1 MIKEIGHFLL
11 HLRLHYQLFILSGGF
26 LLGGLMADQMNTSQF
41 WLQFLNI
48 HVLLFGGATAFNSYW
63 DKDEGPIGGLKNPP
77 KMTEWMRMASL
88 IMMFLGWLWALFFGV
103 IYFAVYGVS
112 LLLFWLYST
121 PLARWKSH
129 PQLSLVAIAVSTGF
143 NSVLLGCIAAG
154 ESISLTVIISA
165 LGASLILLS
174 LYPVSQIYQMKQD
187 IIRGD
192 RTFAVEY
199 GADGVKF
206 FFIISYLFGMI
217 FFSAGLLQI
226 YPYPAVIFFILG
238 LITGVI
244 LLRLLLRLKGM
255 ESEYSSVMKMKFM
268 ASLSFV
274 IFLIILNAVRYEWI
288 GDTVL
293 KSYF

>member
-11 HLRLHYQLFILSGGF
+11 HLRLHYQFFILSGGF

-41 WLQFLNI
+41 WIQFLNV

-63 DKDEGPIGGLKNPP
+63 DKDEGPIGGLKKPP
-77 KMTEWMRMASL
+77 KMTDWMRNASL
-88 IMMFLGWLWALFFGV
+88 SFMLLGWIWAISLGV
-103 IYFAVYGVS
+103 IYFFIYGVS
-112 LLLFWLYST
+112 ILFFWLYST

-129 PQLSLVAIAVSTGF
+129 PYLSLIAIAVSTGL
-143 NSVLLGCIAAG
+143 NSVLLGTIAAG
-154 ESISLTVIISA
+154 GSITNPVIISA
-165 LGASLILLS
+165 FGASMILLS
-174 LYPVSQIYQMKQD
+174 LYPVSQIFQIEQD
-187 IIRGD
+187 KKRGD

-199 GADGVKF
+199 GVDGVKF
-206 FFIISYLFGMI
+206 FFVISYLFGLI
-217 FFSAGLLQI
+217 LFSAGLLQV

-238 LITGVI
+238 LISGVI

-274 IFLIILNAVRYEWI
+274 IFLMILNAVRYEWI
-288 GDTVL
+288 GETIL

>member
-26 LLGGLMADQMNTSQF
+26 LLGGLLADQMNTVQF
-41 WLQFLNI
+41 WLQFLNV
-48 HVLLFGGATAFNSYW
+48 HLLLFGGATAFNSYW

-77 KMTEWMRMASL
+77 KMTDWMRMASL
-88 IMMFLGWLWALFFGV
+88 IMMYLGWIWALYLGV

-129 PQLSLVAIAVSTGF
+129 PYLSLLAIAVSTGF
-143 NSVLLGCIAAG
+143 NSVLLGTIAAG
-154 ESISLTVIISA
+154 GSISVSVIISA
-165 LGASLILLS
+165 LGASMILLS
-174 LYPVSQIYQMKQD
+174 LYPVSQIYQMDQD
-187 IIRGD
+187 KRRGD

-199 GADGVKF
+199 GVDGVKF

-217 FFSAGLLQI
+217 LFSAGLLQV
-226 YPYPAVIFFILG
+226 YTYPAVIFFILG
-238 LITGVI
+238 LISGVI

-255 ESEYSSVMKMKFM
+255 ESEYSSVMKMKFL

-274 IFLIILNAVRYEWI
+274 IFLLILNAIRYKWI

>member
-11 HLRLHYQLFILSGGF
+11 HLRLHYQFFILSGGF

-41 WLQFLNI
+41 WIQFLNV

-63 DKDEGPIGGLKNPP
+63 DKDEGPIGGLKKPP
-77 KMTEWMRMASL
+77 KMTDWMRNASL
-88 IMMFLGWLWALFFGV
+88 SFMLLGWIWAISLGV
-103 IYFAVYGVS
+103 IYFLIYGVS
-112 LLLFWLYST
+112 ILFFWLYST

-129 PQLSLVAIAVSTGF
+129 PYLSLIAIAVSTGL
-143 NSVLLGCIAAG
+143 NSVLLGTITAG
-154 ESISLTVIISA
+154 GSITNPVIISA
-165 LGASLILLS
+165 FGASMILLS
-174 LYPVSQIYQMKQD
+174 LYPVSQIFQIEQD
-187 IIRGD
+187 KKRGD

-199 GADGVKF
+199 GVDGVKF
-206 FFIISYLFGMI
+206 FFVISYLFGLI
-217 FFSAGLLQI
+217 LFSAGLLQV

-238 LITGVI
+238 LISGVI

-274 IFLIILNAVRYEWI
+274 IFLMILNAVRYEWI
-288 GDTVL
+288 GETIL